1 MVDGQ
6 WAVGEA
12 LVFQVM
18 LLALSVADL
27 ALVKAVP
34 FILQGSSL
42 RLLLEACAPATPG
55 QVLVGRSPPFTILYW
70 SLTCQGYNARL
81 SSPVPPLFSL
91 DNAVLAQ
98 TVCSTGDRRR
108 LLPQVAIQRII
119 SRRGKLA
126 EAIAERASS

>member
-1 MVDGQ
+1 MVDRQ

-42 RLLLEACAPATPG
+42 QLLLEACAPATPG
-55 QVLVGRSPPFTILYW
+55 QVLVGRSPPFTSLY
-70 SLTCQGYNARL
+70 C
-81 SSPVPPLFSL
+81 
-91 DNAVLAQ
+91 
-98 TVCSTGDRRR
+98 TG
-108 LLPQVAIQRII
+108 P
-119 SRRGKLA
+119 
-126 EAIAERASS
+126 